1 MEPEDKRNFEAE
13 QKCWRRMQSSVEDD
27 SFDGGRFMAGL
38 LAGAAIG
45 VGAALFLAP
54 QSGEDSRDDIRGAG
68 AMVRDRTV
76 ETFDEARGAVEDW
89 IAQTKQTIEDTRQR
103 LDEAVDAGRTA
114 ADKKRAELD
123 ARVDASLDA

>member
-1 MEPEDKRNFEAE
+1 MEPEDKRDFEAE
-13 QKCWRRMQSSVEDD
+13 QERWRRMRCSVEDN
-27 SFDGGRFMAGL
+27 SFDGGRFMAGV
-38 LAGAAIG
+38 LAGAVIG
-45 VGAALFLAP
+45 VGAALLLAP

-103 LDEAVDAGRTA
+103 LDEAVDAGRAA